1 MAKNKK
7 KKQEVKRDS
16 THRESVLAS
25 AFDAVTKERNDS
37 YGEPLD
43 DFACTSELW
52 DSYITR
58 LIQVRGF
65 VNLQPHDISAMM
77 ILLKISRLA
86 NSPGETD
93 HWVDIAG
100 YAAIGSECAAE
111 ADTACC
117 E

>member
-7 KKQEVKRDS
+7 KKQEETRDIA
-16 THRESVLAS
+16 HRESVLKS
-25 AFDAVTKERNDS
+25 ALEAVTTSRNQS
-37 YGEPLD
+37 YGEPQD

-100 YAAIGSECAAE
+100 YAAIGSECADE
-111 ADTACC
+111 IDTPCC

>member
-7 KKQEVKRDS
+7 KKQEEQRDIA
-16 THRESVLAS
+16 HRESVLKA
-25 AFDAVTKERNDS
+25 ALDAVTAARNVS
-37 YGEPLD
+37 YGEPQD

-100 YAAIGSECAAE
+100 YAAIGSECALE
-111 ADTACC
+111 ADTPCC

>member
-1 MAKNKK
+1 MAKHKI
-7 KKQEVKRDS
+7 KKQAKKRDEAD
-16 THRESVLAS
+16 RGSVLGA
-25 AFDAVTKERNDS
+25 AFEAVTAARNVS
-37 YGEPLD
+37 YGEPQD

-111 ADTACC
+111 IDTSCC
-117 E
+117 G

>member
-7 KKQEVKRDS
+7 KKQEKQRDIA
-16 THRESVLAS
+16 HRESVLKA
-25 AFDAVTKERNDS
+25 ALEAVTAARNVS
-37 YGEPLD
+37 YGEPQD

-100 YAAIGSECAAE
+100 YAAIGSECALE
-111 ADTACC
+111 ADTPCC

>member
-1 MAKNKK
+1 MAKRKI
-7 KKQEVKRDS
+7 KKQTKQRDEA
-16 THRESVLAS
+16 HRESVLKA
-25 AFDAVTKERNDS
+25 AFEAVTAARNVS
-37 YGEPLD
+37 YGEPQD

-93 HWVDIAG
+93 HWIDIAG
-100 YAAIGSECAAE
+100 YAAIGSECATE
-111 ADTACC
+111 ESKDCC
-117 E
+117 N